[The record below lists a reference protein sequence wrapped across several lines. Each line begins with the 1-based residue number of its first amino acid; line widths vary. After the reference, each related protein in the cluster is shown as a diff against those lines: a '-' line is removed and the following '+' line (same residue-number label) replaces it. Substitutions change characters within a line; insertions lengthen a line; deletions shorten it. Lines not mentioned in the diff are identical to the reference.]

1 MSRLLNALLL
11 NKKRVA
17 GFYVHIP
24 FCAKKCSYCDFH
36 FSTHFESHRDDMV
49 HSIAQEIILRKGECS
64 SPLLSIY
71 FGGGTPSLLTNNELS
86 FLLKTIY
93 ENYLVDDVAEIT
105 LEANPENVSQKA
117 LKGWKRT
124 GINRLSV
131 GLQSFKATDLKWMNR
146 GHSTNQ
152 ALECIEH
159 ASAEGFKNISVDLMY
174 GLPNLSV
181 NEWKKHL
188 QKALH
193 PNITHVSAY
202 CLTVE
207 KGTKLER
214 LVEKG
219 RKIIPNDTLIKQQYE
234 LLISTLK
241 QAGFEQY
248 EVSSF
253 ARDKKYSKHNSAY
266 WKGLSYIG
274 VGPSAHSFQTGY
286 RRWNVA
292 NNQKYIQ
299 SIRNKS
305 SFHEGEH
312 LCKKDVWN
320 ELFLTGLRTVW
331 GVSKEN
337 IDALGGFSK
346 KEEVVLER
354 HLKSGRMIEKE
365 NFLRLEGDGF
375 LFADGIAELFFRLS

>member
-1 MSRLLNALLL
+1 M
-11 NKKRVA
+11 A

-36 FSTHFESHRDDMV
+36 FSTRFESHRDDMI
-49 HSIAQEIILRKGECS
+49 HSIAQEIILRKKECP

-71 FGGGTPSLLTNNELS
+71 FGGGTPSLLTDKELS

-93 ENYLVDDVAEIT
+93 ENYLVDDRAEIT
-105 LEANPENVSQKA
+105 LEANPEDISQKA
-117 LKGWKRT
+117 LKGWQRA

-146 GHSTNQ
+146 GHSTSQ
-152 ALECIEH
+152 ALECIKY
-159 ASAEGFKNISVDLMY
+159 ASTEGFKNISIDLMY

-188 QKALH
+188 QQALH
-193 PNITHVSAY
+193 PSITHVSAY

-214 LVEKG
+214 LVQKR
-219 RKIIPNDTLIKQQYE
+219 RKIIPDDALIKQQYE
-234 LLISTLK
+234 LLVSTLK
-241 QAGFEQY
+241 QAGFKQY

-266 WKGLSYIG
+266 WKGVSYIG

-292 NNQKYIQ
+292 SNQKYIQ

-305 SFHEGEH
+305 SFHEGER

-320 ELFLTGLRTVW
+320 ELFLTGLRTMW

-337 IDALGGFSK
+337 INALGGFSK
-346 KEEVVLER
+346 KEEVALER
-354 HLKSGRMIEKE
+354 HLKNGMMIEKE
-365 NFLRLEGDGF
+365 GFIRLKGDGF